1 MPSSTRGSGSGP
13 SRQIRVVRALRGDG
27 SGEETEQK
35 TKTEKLGIGMPD
47 QCVRED
53 SRVLLERCDRL
64 CVVVEVMSGFTT
76 VWSSLLRS
84 VRPAGVIHCVPGKN
98 KTKAEN
104 KQRNSVSS
112 WSRTKKSRCYSVKM
126 LTRGCGKC

>member
-13 SRQIRVVRALRGDG
+13 SRQIRVVRALGGDG

-64 CVVVEVMSGFTT
+64 CVVVEVMSGVYHGLEFPSE
-76 VWSSLLRS
+76 VSASCGRNPLR
-84 VRPAGVIHCVPGKN
+84 PG
-98 KTKAEN
+98 
-104 KQRNSVSS
+104 
-112 WSRTKKSRCYSVKM
+112 
-126 LTRGCGKC
+126 

>member
-1 MPSSTRGSGSGP
+1 MPSSTRGSSF
-13 SRQIRVVRALRGDG
+13 RAIQADPGCARFRGDG

-64 CVVVEVMSGFTT
+64 CVVVEVMSGFYHGLEFPSE
-76 VWSSLLRS
+76 VSASC
-84 VRPAGVIHCVPGKN
+84 G
-98 KTKAEN
+98 
-104 KQRNSVSS
+104 RNP
-112 WSRTKKSRCYSVKM
+112 
-126 LTRGCGKC
+126 

>member
-1 MPSSTRGSGSGP
+1 MEVRFKVTASSRRWRSLSAIVDAWQ
-13 SRQIRVVRALRGDG
+13 RFRAIQADPGCARFRGDG

-64 CVVVEVMSGFTT
+64 CVVVEVMSGVYHGLEFPSE
-76 VWSSLLRS
+76 VSASCGRNPLR
-84 VRPAGVIHCVPGKN
+84 PG
-98 KTKAEN
+98 
-104 KQRNSVSS
+104 
-112 WSRTKKSRCYSVKM
+112 
-126 LTRGCGKC
+126 